1 MKEYY
6 VKVKNNCL
14 NCKNFNETVIPTNN
28 GFDVRRK
35 CSVQNKEL
43 DNMKLIVDCEYF
55 EFDENILRPSHTKN
69 IIVKEV

>member
-14 NCKNFNETVIPTNN
+14 NCKYLNETTIPTCN
-28 GFDVRRK
+28 GFDVKRR

-43 DNMKLIVDCEYF
+43 NRMKLTENCEYF
-55 EFDENILRPSHTKN
+55 DFDELILRPSRTKDF
-69 IIVKEV
+69 IVKEV

>member
-14 NCKNFNETVIPTNN
+14 NCKHFNETVIPTNN
-28 GFDVRRK
+28 GFDVRRR
-35 CSVQNKEL
+35 CSAQNKYL
-43 DNMKLIVDCEYF
+43 SHTQLIENCDYF
-55 EFDENILRPSHTKN
+55 EFDENILRPSHTKD